1 MSDKMP
7 VSEVLAVLD
16 ELLSNVSHAPL
27 AKARAAIAELASE
40 VERLRI
46 FHDASASCLN
56 ELTAERD
63 ALRGRVKE
71 LERACEE
78 KNRVI
83 AEINSDWGG
92 CKELQDAMNYEG
104 KEPT

>member
-1 MSDKMP
+1 MSEHKNN
-7 VSEVLAVLD
+7 EVVAM
-16 ELLSNVSHAPL
+16 
-27 AKARAAIAELASE
+27 ELAQE
-40 VERLRI
+40 VERLRNGQELLREQTVRI
-46 FHDASASCLN
+46 REALGNAGDGEDTEDAAKRLR
-56 ELTAERD
+56 AERD